1 MNRSN
6 KIIKQTISGLML
18 VIYLFSSLS
27 ILSYHNQNDSEHHDH
42 QHLIYCENINNHSCI
57 NSDCLHDSHLIS
69 SEESCLLCDHFSICK
84 PAILENMINTF
95 LEIVTVKEIQLVT
108 SLYKID
114 ANNTR
119 NKSPPFI
126 I

>member
-1 MNRSN
+1 
-6 KIIKQTISGLML
+6 ML
-18 VIYLFSSLS
+18 VIYFFSTLS
-27 ILSYHNQNDSEHHDH
+27 IHLYHNHNESEHLEH
-42 QHLIYCENINNHSCI
+42 QNLLDCENINNHSYS

-69 SEESCLLCDHFSICK
+69 SEENCLLCDHFSICK

-95 LEIVTVKEIQLVT
+95 SELDAIREIQLVT
-108 SLYKID
+108 SIYKID